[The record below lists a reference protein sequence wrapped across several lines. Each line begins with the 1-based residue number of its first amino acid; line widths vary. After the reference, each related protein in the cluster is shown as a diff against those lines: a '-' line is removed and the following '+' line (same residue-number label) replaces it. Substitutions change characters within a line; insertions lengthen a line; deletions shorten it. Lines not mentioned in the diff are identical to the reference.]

1 MVEKMLQY
9 LYQLDYEVDD
19 QEGTPPDLS
28 THVGLWTLGNH
39 LGIKGLKYVAADKF
53 KLALSQFNLYGSE
66 LGFNI
71 SYFEVLVAI
80 TAYVWEVTP
89 DSIGVLRNHVSIL
102 IQQNIKEWSK
112 PMGLQFG
119 SLESK
124 RRFLESTYRLIFYET
139 EQQIQDFKEL
149 MEKIRANYLQYLQG
163 TESECEWKM

>member
-9 LYQLDYEVDD
+9 LYELDYEVDD

-53 KLALSQFNLYGSE
+53 RVALSQFNVIGSE

-71 SYFEVLVAI
+71 SYFEDLVAI
-80 TAYVWEVTP
+80 TAYVWEMTP
-89 DSIGVLRNHVSIL
+89 GSIGVLRSHVSIL
-102 IQQNIKEWSK
+102 IQQNINEWSN
-112 PMGLQFG
+112 PMGQQFR
-119 SLESK
+119 SLHSK

-149 MEKIRANYLQYLQG
+149 MEKIRANYLEYLRG
-163 TESECEWKM
+163 TEKELEWRM